1 MNYIALGIVAM
12 TIVPI
17 VFGILLGLFRGWRRS
32 LLRFG
37 LIIVSLILAFAFC
50 GMMAKT
56 ILNINVQ
63 GQTLG
68 EYISEMI
75 KDAAQGVDIS
85 NLASALVES
94 IIKIASFLLLFGLLM
109 FLTWAVVFPICN
121 IFVKPYKDSEGKVKK
136 RRLIGAGI
144 GAVQGLIVGFAV
156 CIVLSGLCFQTGRI
170 GEVADKLADLNI
182 GGSSVTASSE
192 PTSSGSNEAAA
203 MSDVLKVFEEYKST
217 STGKF
222 YNSLSAPFD
231 MISRVETVGSN
242 NETRKVTLSGTVDA
256 LDGIVKLA
264 GKLSDVQQKVK
275 DLDINQ
281 KLESGEEIDF
291 KDLKDTFKE
300 LDQIKGDLSDEAKE
314 TIKDTLS
321 AVSDSLDLPVDLDFS
336 SLDLD
341 ELNFEQ
347 EGDTLESLFNY
358 SQQKEEIKEEDA
370 KEVVEKV
377 LESQIVMSVL
387 ESSDIN
393 VDEVLNEEQ
402 KDVVEDALDQ
412 LEEEGDIDQEKI
424 DALRKLLGL

>member
-170 GEVADKLADLNI
+170 GEVADKLAELDI
-182 GGSSVTASSE
+182 GGSTVTASSE

-300 LDQIKGDLSDEAKE
+300 LDQIKGELSDEAKE

-370 KEVVEKV
+370 KEVVKDV

>member
-192 PTSSGSNEAAA
+192 PTPSGSNEAAA

-231 MISRVETVGSN
+231 MISRVETIGSN
-242 NETRKVTLSGTVDA
+242 KETRKVTLSGTVDA

-370 KEVVEKV
+370 KEVVKDV

>member
-109 FLTWAVVFPICN
+109 FLTWAVVFPFCN

-170 GEVADKLADLNI
+170 GEVADKLAELDI
-182 GGSSVTASSE
+182 GGSTVTASSE

-300 LDQIKGDLSDEAKE
+300 LDQIKGELSDEAKE

-321 AVSDSLDLPVDLDFS
+321 AVSDSLDLPF
-336 SLDLD
+336 
-341 ELNFEQ
+341 
-347 EGDTLESLFNY
+347 
-358 SQQKEEIKEEDA
+358 
-370 KEVVEKV
+370 
-377 LESQIVMSVL
+377 
-387 ESSDIN
+387 
-393 VDEVLNEEQ
+393 
-402 KDVVEDALDQ
+402 
-412 LEEEGDIDQEKI
+412 
-424 DALRKLLGL
+424 LLGLLPRRVL